1 MKLFSMLKKV
11 GGFSLLTIGA
21 TITVGA
27 AGIGI
32 AAVVY
37 DDKVKEVVNHYVG
50 KTQSS
55 IDAIVKNFDGLVNQ
69 YENVSETIF
78 KTFDETNIMIEEQVA
93 NIDQL
98 IKQLSNSTTSDL
110 ASNLQEV
117 NKYLVNFQGYIK
129 DLKKGFE
136 NGKVQ
141 IDDVLNG
148 EIVKTVK
155 DVLNQADSILG
166 FIQDP
171 SSPFWKIYNTISY
184 AILFSSILVLSS
196 FIIGIILRAIYY
208 KKVDGIWV
216 RKTNEKAD
224 VKKHITKILKKYPNL
239 TSVLEEYE
247 QWN

>member
-11 GGFSLLTIGA
+11 GSFSLLAIGGA
-21 TITVGA
+21 ITVGA

-50 KTQSS
+50 QTQSS
-55 IDAIVKNFDGLVNQ
+55 INAIVNNFDGLVNQ

-78 KTFDETNIMIEEQVA
+78 KTFDETNKMIGEQVA

-98 IKQLSNSTTSDL
+98 IKQLSNSATNDL
-110 ASNLQEV
+110 ASDLQQA
-117 NKYLVNFQGYIK
+117 NKFLVDFQGYIV

-166 FIQDP
+166 SIQDP

-196 FIIGIILRAIYY
+196 FVIGIILRTIYY

-224 VKKHITKILKKYPNL
+224 VKKHIKKILKKYPHLRN
-239 TSVLEEYE
+239 VLEEYE